1 MAFHSFVA
9 PNEPSREKSI
19 PYVLLA
25 TVLRVLISWWGRAL
39 TALRWFRRRARRSLW
54 RLCSPGVQ
62 KTEAWIPWHKDLYRT
77 LGDRARQ
84 RGEPGERLPE
94 LILHD
99 IAGKHQQLSDCWNKR
114 PALLVTMSLSCGRSR
129 RHARALRRLARR
141 FERYINTV
149 IIYILEAHPIDAP
162 SPYANRIWI
171 TAKNEIAGIRCAQ
184 YRTLEARI
192 ELARQLRRRYRL
204 SNSMLIDALDDRAWR
219 AFGSAPNVAILV
231 HPDGRIAVKQG
242 WFQSKEMSR
251 AITALLKNSLISAD
265 YRISRHE

>member
-1 MAFHSFVA
+1 MTFHSFV
-9 PNEPSREKSI
+9 PRNEPNREKAI

-25 TVLRVLISWWGRAL
+25 TVLRVLMSWWRRAL
-39 TALRWFRRRARRSLW
+39 TALRWFRERARRSLW
-54 RLCSPGVQ
+54 RLCSPGVE

-84 RGEPGERLPE
+84 CGEPGERVPE

-99 IAGKHQQLSDCWNKR
+99 SAGNHQQLSHCWDKQ
-114 PALLVTMSLSCGRSR
+114 PALLVTMSLTCGQSR
-129 RHARALRRLARR
+129 RHARALRHLERR

-149 IIYILEAHPIDAP
+149 IIYTLEAHPIDAS

-184 YRTLEARI
+184 PRTLAERI
-192 ELARQLRRRYRL
+192 ELAGRLRRRYRL

-231 HPDGRIAVKQG
+231 HPDSRIAVKQG
-242 WFQSKEMSR
+242 WFEPKEMSR
-251 AITALLKNSLISAD
+251 AIIALLRNSLIRPD

>member
-1 MAFHSFVA
+1 
-9 PNEPSREKSI
+9 
-19 PYVLLA
+19 
-25 TVLRVLISWWGRAL
+25 
-39 TALRWFRRRARRSLW
+39 
-54 RLCSPGVQ
+54 
-62 KTEAWIPWHKDLYRT
+62 
-77 LGDRARQ
+77 
-84 RGEPGERLPE
+84 
-94 LILHD
+94 
-99 IAGKHQQLSDCWNKR
+99 
-114 PALLVTMSLSCGRSR
+114 MSLSCGQSR

-149 IIYILEAHPIDAP
+149 IIYTLEAHPVDAS

-171 TAKNEIAGIRCAQ
+171 TTKNEIAGIRCAQ
-184 YRTLEARI
+184 PQTLAERI
-192 ELARQLRRRYRL
+192 ELADQLRRRYRL